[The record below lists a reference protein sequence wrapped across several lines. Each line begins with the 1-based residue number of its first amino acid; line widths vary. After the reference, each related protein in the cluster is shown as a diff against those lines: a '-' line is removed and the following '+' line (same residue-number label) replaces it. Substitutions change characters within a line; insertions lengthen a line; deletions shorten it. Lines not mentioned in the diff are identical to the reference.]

1 LGTVWAVIVA
11 AGDGR
16 RFGRQ
21 KQFASLAGRLVVEW
35 STTAARPCVDG
46 VVLVVPADRLS
57 DPDVHAGADLVV
69 AGGASRSES
78 VRAGLAVVP
87 GDAEVILVHD
97 AARPFASPQLFRTV
111 IAAVRAGNAG
121 AVPGVPVLDTIK
133 RVEDG
138 VVASTLDRSGLVAV
152 QTPQAFRAEALRVAH
167 ASKGAATDD
176 AALLEAAGFEV
187 VVVEGELSNRKLTDA
202 GDLDLFERL
211 VAEGTGS

>member
-21 KQFASLAGRLVVEW
+21 KQFASLGGKLVVEW
-35 STTAARPCVDG
+35 SAAAARPSVDG
-46 VVLVVPADRLS
+46 LVLVVPADRIADIS
-57 DPDVHAGADLVV
+57 VHAGAELVV

-87 GDAEVILVHD
+87 DDAEVILVHD
-97 AARPFASPQLFRTV
+97 AARPFASPALFRAMV
-111 IAAVRAGNAG
+111 AAIRAGHAG

-133 RVEDG
+133 QVENG
-138 VVASTLDRSGLVAV
+138 VVTTTLERDELIAV

-167 ASKGAATDD
+167 ASEAEATDD
-176 AALLEAAGFEV
+176 AALLEKAGYPV
-187 VVVEGELSNRKLTDA
+187 VVIEGELSNRKLTDA

-211 VAEGTGS
+211 VTDGSSS

>member
-21 KQFASLAGRLVVEW
+21 KQFASLGGRLVVEW
-35 STTAARPCVDG
+35 STTAARACVDG
-46 VVLVVPADRLS
+46 LVLVVPADRLS

-87 GDAEVILVHD
+87 ADAEVILVHD
-97 AARPFASPQLFRTV
+97 AARPFASAELFRAV
-111 IAAVRAGNAG
+111 IAAVRAGHAG

-138 VVASTLDRSGLVAV
+138 VVASTLDRSELVAV
-152 QTPQAFRAEALRVAH
+152 QTPQGFRADALRLAH
-167 ASKGAATDD
+167 ASQSAATDD
-176 AALLEAAGFEV
+176 AALLEKAGFQV

-202 GDLDLFERL
+202 GDLDLFEHF
-211 VAEGTGS
+211 AEGSAS

>member
-1 LGTVWAVIVA
+1 
-11 AGDGR
+11 
-16 RFGRQ
+16 
-21 KQFASLAGRLVVEW
+21 
-35 STTAARPCVDG
+35 
-46 VVLVVPADRLS
+46 
-57 DPDVHAGADLVV
+57 
-69 AGGASRSES
+69 
-78 VRAGLAVVP
+78 VP

>member
-35 STTAARPCVDG
+35 STNAARSCVDG
-46 VVLVVPADRLS
+46 LVLVVPADRLS

-97 AARPFASPQLFRTV
+97 AARPFASPQLFRMV
-111 IAAVRAGNAG
+111 IAAVKAGHAG

-133 RVEDG
+133 QVEDG
-138 VVASTLDRSGLVAV
+138 VVTSTLDRSGLVAV
-152 QTPQAFRAEALRVAH
+152 QTPQAFRAEALRLAH
-167 ASKGAATDD
+167 ASQGAATDD

-202 GDLDLFERL
+202 GDLDLFEHL

>member
-21 KQFASLAGRLVVEW
+21 KQFASLGGRLVVEW
-35 STTAARPCVDG
+35 STAAARLCVDG
-46 VVLVVPADRLS
+46 IVLVVPADRLADS
-57 DPDVHAGADLVV
+57 DVHAGADLVV

-87 GDAEVILVHD
+87 SDAEVILVQD
-97 AARPFASPQLFRTV
+97 AARPFASSGLFRTV
-111 IAAVRAGNAG
+111 VAAVKAGHAG
-121 AVPGVPVLDTIK
+121 AVPGVPVFDTIK

-138 VVASTLDRSGLVAV
+138 VVASTLDRSELVAV

-167 ASKGAATDD
+167 ASEDAATDD
-176 AALLEAAGFEV
+176 AALLERAGFEV
-187 VVVEGELSNRKLTDA
+187 VVVAGELSNRKLTDA
-202 GDLDLFERL
+202 GDLDLFEHL
-211 VAEGTGS
+211 VAEATGS

>member
-1 LGTVWAVIVA
+1 
-11 AGDGR
+11 
-16 RFGRQ
+16 
-21 KQFASLAGRLVVEW
+21 
-35 STTAARPCVDG
+35 VDG
-46 VVLVVPADRLS
+46 LVLVVPADRLS
-57 DPDVHAGADLVV
+57 DPEVHAGADLVV

-87 GDAEVILVHD
+87 SDAEVILVHD

-111 IAAVRAGNAG
+111 IAAVQAGNAG

-138 VVASTLDRSGLVAV
+138 VVASTLDRSELVAV

-167 ASKGAATDD
+167 ATEDAATDD
-176 AALLEAAGFEV
+176 AALLEAAGFRV

-202 GDLDLFERL
+202 GDLDLFEHL
-211 VAEGTGS
+211 VADGTAS